1 MSVPA
6 SRLSSEPQELGVT
19 CLGTFGRHLPS
30 YFWGP
35 HQPPAS
41 PLAHWPGR
49 LQVSAGAPHS
59 MATGSQ
65 GLIGAL
71 QVRGGD

>member
-1 MSVPA
+1 M
-6 SRLSSEPQELGVT
+6 T
-19 CLGTFGRHLPS
+19 YLGTTGRCTPS

-35 HQPPAS
+35 RQPLS
-41 PLAHWPGR
+41 DPLAHWPGR

-71 QVRGGD
+71 QVGGGD